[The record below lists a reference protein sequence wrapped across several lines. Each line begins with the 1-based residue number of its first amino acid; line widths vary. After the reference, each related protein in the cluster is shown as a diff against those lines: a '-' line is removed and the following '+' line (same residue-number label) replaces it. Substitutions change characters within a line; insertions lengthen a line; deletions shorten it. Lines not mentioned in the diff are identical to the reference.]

1 MNEKV
6 IILIDCGYFDHINW
20 YVKRNLDKKIDLKKF
35 SDKITEDKQLIRTK
49 IYHANPYK
57 KDESPEEVEKYRK
70 AQQFFYAI
78 NRIPKHQFVPVGRVR
93 PINFRCPNCKK
104 DYTEP
109 KQKGVDV
116 AIALDLVKMA
126 QNRSADIFILIS
138 GDEDLS
144 EAVAMAQQG
153 PCNVIIYYCYDR
165 DLNMYGSLK
174 LNNTA
179 SDRVNMD
186 LNFLSECL
194 MS

>member
-1 MNEKV
+1 MTEKV
-6 IILIDCGYFDHINW
+6 IILIDCGYFDYINW
-20 YVKRNLDKKIDLKKF
+20 YAKRNLGKKIDLGKF
-35 SDKITEDKQLIRTK
+35 SDKVAKGKQLIRTK

-57 KDESPEEVEKYRK
+57 KDESPEEVEKYK
-70 AQQFFYAI
+70 KSQQFFYAI

-93 PINFRCPNCKK
+93 PIKFHCPKCKK
-104 DYTEP
+104 DYTDP

-165 DLNMYGSLK
+165 DLNMYGSVK
-174 LNNTA
+174 LNNVA

-186 LNFLSECL
+186 LKFLSECL